1 MAEERSTCVIAKI
14 DGREYQTTTT
24 RRYVNGEMFESFS
37 NALGYGLRNL
47 RRGWGEYDA
56 LTSLY
61 HANNDVLKII
71 ERVDKKIDAKVKKLE
86 SSNTRIQQLESD
98 IVRYERMVKELRERI
113 EVLEMKQ
120 ELEQKQNEF
129 ENWFM
134 ETHSFELPE

>member
-1 MAEERSTCVIAKI
+1 MSEQRSTCVIAKI

-37 NALGYGLRNL
+37 NALGYGLHNL

-71 ERVDKKIDAKVKKLE
+71 ETVDKSA
-86 SSNTRIQQLESD
+86 NTRIQRLESD

-134 ETHSFELPE
+134 ETHSFALPE

>member
-1 MAEERSTCVIAKI
+1 MSKEYTSTRLIATIAGKEYVEKTRTVEREFVGYWIGQPSDYYATKRWASTEISSSSPGSGSHHDSCNKLLQVIETVEKSA
-14 DGREYQTTTT
+14 
-24 RRYVNGEMFESFS
+24 
-37 NALGYGLRNL
+37 
-47 RRGWGEYDA
+47 
-56 LTSLY
+56 
-61 HANNDVLKII
+61 
-71 ERVDKKIDAKVKKLE
+71 
-86 SSNTRIQQLESD
+86 NTRIQRLESD